1 MLKLRSYRLKLLDLV
16 VLKEDLPDRGLR
28 RGNIGTIV
36 EIFDDQAY
44 EVEFVEQRILK
55 TVLSYGILNR
65 SFLPLEHGQSV
76 RIWSPWTPRYGVL
89 ALDDL

>member
-44 EVEFVEQRILK
+44 EVEFVEPA
-55 TVLSYGILNR
+55 ILN
-65 SFLPLEHGQSV
+65 SNCII
-76 RIWSPWTPRYGVL
+76 RIQNIVL
-89 ALDDL
+89 LY